1 MKQPLVQLQ
10 NVQLRNDRGD
20 FVFRDL
26 NFTLQPEQSAVI
38 AGSAGSGKTTLV
50 ELLTGVRFA
59 SVGSVEVFGH
69 LLKKGRRS
77 AIRKVRRQIG
87 GIGGPFGLMPLLS
100 VAENITLPLVLAGL
114 RKKDQR
120 ERLFKVLTE
129 YSLLKQASEYPPS
142 LTRVENTL
150 TQFARASIAN
160 QPLLIIDEPMAGLDK
175 NTWERVHQVLQ
186 KVALSGRSMLILT
199 SDLPS
204 QELPQTTYYQ
214 LVNGVLQ

>member
-10 NVQLRNDRGD
+10 NVQLRTDRGD

-26 NFTLQPEQSAVI
+26 NFTLQPEHSAVI

-69 LLKKGRRS
+69 LMKKGRPG

-87 GIGGPFGLMPLLS
+87 GIGGPFGLMPLLT

-114 RKKDQR
+114 AKKVQR

-129 YSLLKQASEYPPS
+129 YSLLKQASEYPSS